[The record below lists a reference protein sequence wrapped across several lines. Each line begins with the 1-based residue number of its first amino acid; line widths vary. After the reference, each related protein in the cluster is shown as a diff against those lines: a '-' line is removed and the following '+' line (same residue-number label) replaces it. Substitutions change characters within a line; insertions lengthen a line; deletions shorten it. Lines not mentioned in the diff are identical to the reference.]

1 MITQLVESC
10 ATDDRIAALFLG
22 GSRARGEDDEYSDID
37 LCVIVRDDAYDDVIA
52 GRDTFVR
59 TVGEPLFLE
68 DFGNDNMAFVI
79 LAGGT
84 ELELHF
90 FGVGDVATIRPGP
103 HRVLLDKDGI
113 LAGVTFPL
121 PEPDRAARV
130 EGLRDILFWFW
141 HDVGHFTTAVGRG
154 QLWWAA
160 GQLEQLRGYC
170 VNLVRIE
177 PGRCRGGRA
186 VLEARPRDRDGTT
199 RRLALDVRADGT
211 RCVAPSG
218 RRRPRILPRTCAAR
232 RRSFRPH
239 VPDGARPAG
248 WRPSRAPD
256 QLSDI
261 ERCAAKA
268 DSRAVP
274 AAGSVAA
281 AWDRARWF
289 GRRIARRGG
298 VGSSAITPRR
308 HRCGS

>member
-1 MITQLVESC
+1 MSSVTETAEGVITQLVESC

-68 DFGNDNMAFVI
+68 DFGNGNMAFVI

-90 FGVGDVATIRPGP
+90 FGVGDLDTIRSGP

-130 EGLRDILFWFW
+130 GGLRDILFWFW

-170 VNLVRIE
+170 VNLIRIDQGGVAEDE
-177 PGRCRGGRA
+177 PYWKLDHEIATEPLDALRSTFVPMERDALLRAGGD
-186 VLEARPRDRDGTT
+186 VLAF
-199 RRLALDVRADGT
+199 
-211 RCVAPSG
+211 
-218 RRRPRILPRTCAAR
+218 
-232 RRSFRPH
+232 FRE
-239 VPDGARPAG
+239 
-248 WRPSRAPD
+248 RAP
-256 QLSDI
+256 
-261 ERCAAKA
+261 R
-268 DSRAVP
+268 V
-274 AAGSVAA
+274 AGAFDLTYPMEL
-281 AWDRARWF
+281 DRLV
-289 GRRIARRGG
+289 GG
-298 VGSSAITPRR
+298 HLEHLINSQT
-308 HRCGS
+308 